1 MSLTVYDL
9 ARAAN
14 MSARP
19 EFYSGRGAVTWDLDG
34 NKLFIM
40 YNLIK
45 EKLGETE
52 AKSFVTMVENIE
64 CLSATNFLNCLI
76 HLIGNNWEY
85 KESSESNI
93 DVGPDS
99 SARFAIG
106 LATIGS
112 ALSGDHGDATEFIKS
127 TFFDKIGYTPKEDN
141 EYDDDENEKLDI
153 LGFRYSDRLLW
164 P

>member
-1 MSLTVYDL
+1 MALTVYDL

-34 NKLFIM
+34 HKLFTM
-40 YNLIK
+40 HKLIK

-52 AKSFVTMVENIE
+52 AKAFVTMIENID

-76 HLIGNNWEY
+76 QLIGNNWEY

-93 DVGPDS
+93 DLGPDS
-99 SARFAIG
+99 PSRYAIG
-106 LATIGS
+106 LATIGA
-112 ALSGDHGDATEFIKS
+112 ALSVDHGDATEYIRS
-127 TFFDKIGYTPKEDN
+127 TFFDKIGYTPEKDDDN
-141 EYDDDENEKLDI
+141 EDEKLDI
-153 LGFRYSDRLLW
+153 RGFHYSDRLMW